1 MGKVYLIANGEWTQ
15 FKIGIST
22 KKSIDERLKSLKTG
36 NGSDLIV
43 VKTFETKYHFKVE
56 KRLHL
61 KYHSKRLSGEWFA
74 LNDDDISNF
83 IFDCKKAHDTF
94 QYLIDGGNPFI

>member
-15 FKIGIST
+15 FKIGVST
-22 KKSIDERLKSLKTG
+22 KKSMDERLKSLKTG

-56 KRLHL
+56 RILHL
-61 KYHSKRLSGEWFA
+61 KYHYKRLNGEWFA
-74 LNDDDISNF
+74 LNDDDINNF
-83 IFDCKKAHDTF
+83 INECQKANDSF
-94 QYLIDGGNPFI
+94 EFLEKNNNPFF

>member
-15 FKIGIST
+15 FKIGVST
-22 KKSIDERLKSLKTG
+22 KKSMDERLKSLKTG

-74 LNDDDISNF
+74 LNDDDINNF
-83 IFDCKKAHDTF
+83 INECQKANDSF
-94 QYLIDGGNPFI
+94 EFLEKNNNPFF

>member
-15 FKIGIST
+15 FKIGVST
-22 KKSIDERLKSLKTG
+22 KKSMDERLKSLKTG

-43 VKTFETKYHFKVE
+43 VKIFETKYHFKVE

-74 LNDDDISNF
+74 LNDGDINNF
-83 IFDCKKAHDTF
+83 INECQKANDSF
-94 QYLIDGGNPFI
+94 EFLEKNNNPFF